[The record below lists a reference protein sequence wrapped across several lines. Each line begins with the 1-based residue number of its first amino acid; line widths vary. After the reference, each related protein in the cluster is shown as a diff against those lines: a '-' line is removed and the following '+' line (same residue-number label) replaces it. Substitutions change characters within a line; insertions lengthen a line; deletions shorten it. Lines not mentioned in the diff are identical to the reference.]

1 MSEGRL
7 LWVAVWREIYSRRKT
22 FAITTGIALL
32 FVVGGLLLASA
43 ATSSEGPASLGVGT
57 LTSEGQDD
65 LEEAIARRVEEGTR
79 ITLETF
85 ATQAAGE
92 DALRSEAISALL
104 VTEYEVIWAP
114 QAPRWIAEAVSSAM
128 WEVNVTGTAAELG
141 LTPGDVEDLL
151 RPINGETIDYEEE
164 DEALMAVSVITV
176 IVMFVAILAYGQWI
190 AYGVLEE
197 KANRVAELIL
207 GAITPSRLLAAK
219 MISIGGLGLVQLI
232 VVGGAGL
239 ITATTFTEIPIPS
252 VTGSAWAWLIF
263 WFFIGYAF
271 YGSLYAASGSLAAD
285 TQDAGSMIAPLNI
298 IPGLGYMVGIISFS
312 AGADTV
318 SRVLSLIPL
327 WTPMLMPGRVAQ
339 GLVPPWELAVAIG
352 LMILATVAMVRFAAR
367 VYLGGITQ
375 ATRRVSWRQAFTGG
389 RDLTANH

>member
-7 LWVAVWREIYSRRKT
+7 LWVAVWREIYSRRKAFT
-22 FAITTGIALL
+22 ITTCIALF

-43 ATSSEGPASLGVGT
+43 ATSSEGPDSLGVGT
-57 LTSEGQDD
+57 LTPEGQDD
-65 LEEAIARRVEEGTR
+65 LEEAIEGRVEPGTQ
-79 ITLETF
+79 INLETF
-85 ATQAAGE
+85 GTQTAGE
-92 DALRSEAISALL
+92 DALRSGAISALL
-104 VTEYEVIWAP
+104 VTEYEVIWAS
-114 QAPRWIAEAVSSAM
+114 QTPRWILETVTSAM

-141 LTPGDVEDLL
+141 LTAGDVEDLL
-151 RPINGETIDYEEE
+151 RPINGETIDYEDE
-164 DEALMAVSVITV
+164 DEAVMAVSVITV

-207 GAITPSRLLAAK
+207 GAITPSKLLAAK
-219 MISIGGLGLVQLI
+219 MVSIGGLGLVQLI

-252 VTGSAWAWLIF
+252 VTGSAWVWLIF

-298 IPGLGYMVGIISFS
+298 IPGLGYMVGVITFS

-318 SRVLSLIPL
+318 TRVLSLIPL

-339 GLVPPWELAVAIG
+339 GLVPPWELAMAIG

-389 RDLTANH
+389 RDLTADH